1 MDEIWDFLFQQYDR
15 PDILTN
21 SVAKIHRGKLH
32 ARKPGEG
39 KYEERLRKVEDEVRK
54 KEKESGA
61 EEMQMLL
68 NRFYEEN

>member
-32 ARKPGEG
+32 VRKPGDG
-39 KYEERLRKVEDEVRK
+39 KYEEVK
-54 KEKESGA
+54 KSG
-61 EEMQMLL
+61 
-68 NRFYEEN
+68 R